1 MASYQSDDNNYNGDG
16 DNNNGDDDSENSQE
30 NLPFKCSFCPERFAS
45 KPIRDRHCFWT
56 HKNKCA
62 LQCRFCNYTA
72 LNISDLVNHNKESH
86 SDKIRSGIIAPV
98 RSEAERKKKRQKSY
112 TLRNISDEE
121 RIKTSFG
128 GDLIIKRL
136 FNQSADNV
144 CIYSLFDTLR
154 YGKNYI
160 SLIILP
166 LLYRGEIFS
175 FFTNYFR
182 HKGPFRLVKKILFSF
197 YLLFLFSYHIALFC
211 DFIRSHVDDK
221 NNEIIDEEDTRYIH
235 IISMKK
241 KYFIFR
247 PIPIKSREIIL
258 HNTSN
263 TALEVAIEDI

>member
-144 CIYSLFDTLR
+144 CIYSL
-154 YGKNYI
+154 
-160 SLIILP
+160 LIL
-166 LLYRGEIFS
+166 
-175 FFTNYFR
+175 
-182 HKGPFRLVKKILFSF
+182 
-197 YLLFLFSYHIALFC
+197 
-211 DFIRSHVDDK
+211 
-221 NNEIIDEEDTRYIH
+221 
-235 IISMKK
+235 
-241 KYFIFR
+241 
-247 PIPIKSREIIL
+247 
-258 HNTSN
+258 
-263 TALEVAIEDI
+263 